1 MAKKDFLNN
10 ISPAAAFISNAAGVN
25 NVNNNDNVNNEVKEE
40 KEKRDARAN
49 LLFTKTTKES
59 LEKLAIVDRTSV
71 NDIINKLLEEYI
83 ATRQKDIARYDEF
96 FKD

>member
-1 MAKKDFLNN
+1 MSKKNFMND
-10 ISPAAAFISNAAGVN
+10 ISPAAAYFSNISNTNEAEVD
-25 NVNNNDNVNNEVKEE
+25 NNNNREI

-71 NDIINKLLEEYI
+71 NDIVNKLLEEYI

>member
-1 MAKKDFLNN
+1 MMSKKNFMND
-10 ISPAAAFISNAAGVN
+10 ISPAAAYFSNISNTNEAAA
-25 NVNNNDNVNNEVKEE
+25 NNNNNREV

-71 NDIINKLLEEYI
+71 NDIVNKLLEEYI

>member
-1 MAKKDFLNN
+1 MMSKKNFMND
-10 ISPAAAFISNAAGVN
+10 ISPAAAYFSNINNTNEAAAD
-25 NVNNNDNVNNEVKEE
+25 NNNNKEV

-71 NDIINKLLEEYI
+71 NDIVNKLLEEYI

>member
-1 MAKKDFLNN
+1 MSKKNFMND
-10 ISPAAAFISNAAGVN
+10 ISPAAAYFSNINNTNEAAGD
-25 NVNNNDNVNNEVKEE
+25 NNNNREV

-71 NDIINKLLEEYI
+71 NDIVNKLLEEYI
-83 ATRQKDIARYDEF
+83 ATRQKDITRYDEF

>member
-1 MAKKDFLNN
+1 MMSKKNFMND
-10 ISPAAAFISNAAGVN
+10 ISPAAAYFSNISNTNEAAVD
-25 NVNNNDNVNNEVKEE
+25 NNNNREV

-71 NDIINKLLEEYI
+71 NDIVNKLLEESI

>member
-1 MAKKDFLNN
+1 MSKKNFMND
-10 ISPAAAFISNAAGVN
+10 ISPAAAYFSNINNTNEAAVD
-25 NVNNNDNVNNEVKEE
+25 NNNNREV

-71 NDIINKLLEEYI
+71 NDIVNKLLEEYI
-83 ATRQKDIARYDEF
+83 ATRQKDIARYDVF

>member
-1 MAKKDFLNN
+1 MMSKKNFMND
-10 ISPAAAFISNAAGVN
+10 ISPAAAYFSTISNTNEAAVD
-25 NVNNNDNVNNEVKEE
+25 NNNNREV

-71 NDIINKLLEEYI
+71 NDIVNKLLEEYI

>member
-1 MAKKDFLNN
+1 MSKKNFMND
-10 ISPAAAFISNAAGVN
+10 ISPAAAYFSNINNTNEAAVD
-25 NVNNNDNVNNEVKEE
+25 NNNNREV

-71 NDIINKLLEEYI
+71 NDIVNKLLEEYI